1 MARKSNNL
9 ACVPCLIH
17 NFWSTSKEESGMCPV
32 LCRVLG
38 WQQRSGSLLPLLLP
52 LPLPLLLPLRRE
64 NDSLATSDAISPR
77 AAGACVIEGLM
88 REQEAG
94 FLLPSRQLARPQPA
108 ASAPAHALPRA
119 EALLR
124 PLPPEGC

>member
-1 MARKSNNL
+1 
-9 ACVPCLIH
+9 
-17 NFWSTSKEESGMCPV
+17 MCPV

-38 WQQRSGSLLPLLLP
+38 WQQRSGSLLPLPLLP
-52 LPLPLLLPLRRE
+52 LPLPLLLLLRRE

-94 FLLPSRQLARPQPA
+94 FLLPSRQLAC
-108 ASAPAHALPRA
+108 SAPASCLCTSSRPPPSRSSP
-119 EALLR
+119 EA
-124 PLPPEGC
+124 PAT